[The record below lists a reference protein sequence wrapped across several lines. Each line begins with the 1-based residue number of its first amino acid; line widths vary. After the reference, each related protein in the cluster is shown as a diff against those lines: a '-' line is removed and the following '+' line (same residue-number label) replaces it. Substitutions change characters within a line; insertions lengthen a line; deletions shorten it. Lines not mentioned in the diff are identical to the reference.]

1 MKERKKLYKAGK
13 LWVTAT
19 LVAFAGIVVTTTSAS
34 ADDDTVVA
42 TPQTS
47 QVNSSEPAPSTST
60 ATPADEASAT
70 QNTLFSRPA
79 RQLAMLL
86 RILRVGKPL
95 PVR

>member
-13 LWVTAT
+13 LWVTTT

-34 ADDDTVVA
+34 ADDNTVVA

-47 QVNSSEPAPSTST
+47 QVNSSEPAPPTST

-70 QNTLFSRPA
+70 LLSRTA

-95 PVR
+95 PAR

>member
-34 ADDDTVVA
+34 ADDNTVVA
-42 TPQTS
+42 TSQTS

-70 QNTLFSRPA
+70 QNTLLSRPA